1 MNISSPARNSSAKR
15 TKTQRVIFIFAALLM
30 IFVAF
35 LRCYEVSHDLK
46 WFYDGDFYRDIS
58 YVQGILYG
66 NYGKDPSFIG
76 EYLWYNPL
84 LTILEAIIVK
94 LTGLPINIVLIRA
107 GSFLN
112 LLSPLC
118 FFGMLL
124 FLFKERVALAG
135 LLSYLFLASGNIPFF
150 YAPTYSPWI
159 YPGSFI
165 QFAFYLNIIFCW
177 LAFSTQKNYWFAIL
191 GAGIGFGFL
200 GHSAPTIII
209 ILMLAVMQLGK
220 IKEALKSK
228 QSALVRKYFFQ
239 AFIVFIPFVI
249 VSFPYLYY
257 LVGKYHVHIIN
268 RKPFEYVDTI
278 FIWRNF
284 GAMVRTNAS
293 ISLIISVIGFVWFY
307 RKFSQ
312 LLIRKII
319 FTWLWVCL
327 IMFIYST
334 LVGSLDEHLNIKLPG
349 TVPSYHYFYYLK
361 SLESVFF
368 GFGLVFLLEKPI
380 QRVAD
385 FLTTRTAGIRSWIA
399 GAFFI
404 FCVGLYMLVY
414 YPVYKTRY
422 DFNAIRDQSIQ
433 AGKEKD
439 KIEVYDYILH
449 HIPADKVFLC
459 EQETSIFPIMPTAR
473 KMVSIGITFS
483 NPFVD
488 FDKRENDRNSM
499 LSFLKTGEPDSTRN
513 LFGGYSVDY
522 VLLRDS
528 VLSEYRNLPS
538 VHAQLTFRNKR
549 YSLFHIEH

>member
-1 MNISSPARNSSAKR
+1 MNISSR
-15 TKTQRVIFIFAALLM
+15 TKKSSSSQVRIQRGIFIFAGILL

-35 LRCYEVSHDLK
+35 LRCYKVSHDLK

-84 LTILEAIIVK
+84 LTIVEAIVVK

-118 FFGMLL
+118 FFGMLF
-124 FLFKERVALAG
+124 FLFKEKVALAG
-135 LLSYLFLASGNIPFF
+135 LVSFLFLASGNIPFF
-150 YAPTYSPWI
+150 YTATYSPWI

-177 LAFSTQKNYWFAIL
+177 MAFSTQKIYWFAIL
-191 GAGIGFGFL
+191 GAGIGLGFL
-200 GHSAPTIII
+200 GHTAPTVII
-209 ILMLAVMQLGK
+209 ILILAVIQIGK
-220 IKEALKSK
+220 IQDALKSK
-228 QSALVRKYFFQ
+228 QPGLVKRYFYQ
-239 AFIVFIPFVI
+239 AVIVFIPFVI

-257 LVGKYHVHIIN
+257 LVGKYHVHVVN

-284 GAMVRTNAS
+284 GSMVRANAS
-293 ISLIISVIGFVWFY
+293 IAFIISGIGFIWFY
-307 RKFSQ
+307 KKFTEP
-312 LLIRKII
+312 LIRKII
-319 FTWLWVCL
+319 FSWLWVCL

-361 SLESVFF
+361 ALESVFF
-368 GFGLVFLLEKPI
+368 GFGLVFLLEKPV
-380 QRVAD
+380 RSAAG
-385 FLTTRTAGIRSWIA
+385 FLIARIPGAGSWIA
-399 GAFFI
+399 CAVFI
-404 FCVGLYMLVY
+404 LCIGLYVLIY
-414 YPVYKTRY
+414 YPFYKTRY
-422 DFNAIRDQSIQ
+422 DFGAIREMSIM

-439 KIEVYDYILH
+439 KIEIYDYIRG
-449 HIPADKVFLC
+449 HIPDDQVFLC
-459 EQETSIFPIMPTAR
+459 EQETSIFPVMPTAR

-488 FDKRENDRNSM
+488 FNKRENDRNNM
-499 LSFLKTGEPDSTRN
+499 LSYLKTGEPDSTKN
-513 LFGGYSVDY
+513 LFSEYSVNY

-528 VLSEYRNLPS
+528 VLSEYKDLPL
-538 VHAQLTFRNKR
+538 VHGQLTFKNKR